1 MDEVDFYPELLVKSK
16 TKPVSLIVFL
26 VYGSYFLRL
35 YSWFSLALYGHP
47 FRAISSL
54 HENDVAFHKDLQLDP
69 KLVDELAIRTE
80 FRIMNLQKDD

>member
-1 MDEVDFYPELLVKSK
+1 MDEVDFYPELLVN
-16 TKPVSLIVFL
+16 
-26 VYGSYFLRL
+26 
-35 YSWFSLALYGHP
+35 WFSLALYGHP